1 MGPCMLKQAS
11 ETDKRLSALLWN
23 ESAKHYN
30 EAELAELII
39 SIALINVW
47 NRLNRAT
54 RQIAASG

>member
-1 MGPCMLKQAS
+1 MGPCIFKQAS
-11 ETDKRLSALLWN
+11 ETDERLFAVIWN

-47 NRLNRAT
+47 NRLNRPT